1 MKVAFCI
8 PSTSNKR
15 DWKTIGDTYLC
26 KYLLPSLNCIFN
38 SNIDIEIYIG
48 YDHDDK
54 LYSTIQLP
62 NNISNNNIHVEYGMD

>member
-38 SNIDIEIYIG
+38 SNIDIEIYI
-48 YDHDDK
+48 
-54 LYSTIQLP
+54 
-62 NNISNNNIHVEYGMD
+62 